1 MRITGP
7 DRSLTATRLN
17 KARDERETLDLAI
30 RRTDQHGHNPNVK
43 DAPSPQEPKAPTPPT
58 PRELMEAKLLASPQ
72 CRAIVP
78 GGSMA
83 FFIRGPEELAAW
95 KKQLGR
101 SKRQG

>member
-1 MRITGP
+1 MSNLGQANQR
-7 DRSLTATRLN
+7 
-17 KARDERETLDLAI
+17 
-30 RRTDQHGHNPNVK
+30 GHNPFVPNT
-43 DAPSPQEPKAPTPPT
+43 PSPKEPEAPTPLT
-58 PRELMEAKLLASPQ
+58 PRQQMEAKLLASPQ

-78 GGSMA
+78 GGSTT

>member
-1 MRITGP
+1 MTN
-7 DRSLTATRLN
+7 T
-17 KARDERETLDLAI
+17 
-30 RRTDQHGHNPNVK
+30 
-43 DAPSPQEPKAPTPPT
+43 PSPNEPEAPRPRT
-58 PRELMEAKLLASPQ
+58 PREEMQALLEASPQ